1 MPKLDTMRPRNN
13 YFCASLILLLSFVL
27 VAACAAQNAPT
38 ETQTQNQSSAG
49 AIQAPTDTQ
58 MDQPLNPEELTVP
71 SNASLTA
78 VAPPPAAAPTTATAT
93 TSAGQPGTA
102 AAGTSNKT
110 LEQGKNGS
118 FTLKTQVEEVV
129 LHATV
134 VDEHQRLVTN
144 LNRNSFS
151 VFEDG
156 QQQPITSFRHE
167 DVPVVVGILVDNS
180 GSMREKRPA
189 VTQAALNFVRSSNPD
204 DRVFIVNFDTDPWID
219 VDFTADSNK
228 MKEALERIDSKGGTA
243 LYDAVVASSDHI
255 IKQPGIDKRLDKKV
269 LLVITDGWDNS
280 SVESLEQAVRH
291 VQAENG
297 PTIYTIGLLDE
308 DAKKKGKRA
317 LKELAEQT
325 GGVAFF
331 PGDLSEVDAITR
343 QVAHDIRNQ
352 YTIGFKKGE
361 RSGPGYRS
369 IKVLARANGYKNL
382 QVRTRSGYFPG
393 EEKEAKK

>member
-1 MPKLDTMRPRNN
+1 MPKLDTMHPRNN
-13 YFCASLILLLSFVL
+13 YFCASLIVVLCFVL
-27 VAACAAQNAPT
+27 AAAGAAQNAPAG
-38 ETQTQNQSSAG
+38 TQTQDQSSAG
-49 AIQAPTDTQ
+49 AIQPPADNQ
-58 MDQPLNPEELTVP
+58 MDQPLKPEELSVP

-78 VAPPPAAAPTTATAT
+78 VAPPPVSATAT
-93 TSAGQPGTA
+93 TPAGNRG
-102 AAGTSNKT
+102 AAGGSKT

-144 LNRNSFS
+144 LDRNSFS

-180 GSMREKRPA
+180 GAMPEKRPA
-189 VTQAALNFVRSSNPD
+189 VTPAALNFVRASNPD

-219 VDFTADSNK
+219 VDFTADTNK

-255 IKQPGIDKRLDKKV
+255 IKQPGIDKKLDKKV

-297 PTIYTIGLLDE
+297 PTIYSIGLLDE

-331 PGDLSEVDAITR
+331 PRDLSEVDAITR

-352 YTIGFKKGE
+352 YTIGYKKGE
-361 RSGPGYRS
+361 RSGPGYRT
-369 IKVLARANGYKNL
+369 IKVMVRANGYKNL